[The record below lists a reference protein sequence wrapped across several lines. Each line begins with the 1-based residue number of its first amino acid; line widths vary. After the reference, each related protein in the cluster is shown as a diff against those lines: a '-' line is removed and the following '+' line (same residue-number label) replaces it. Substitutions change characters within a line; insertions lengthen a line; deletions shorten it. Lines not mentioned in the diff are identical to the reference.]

1 MTGAPGTP
9 DADLRRAIELSE
21 GTRSFHHTAY
31 NVACIRALRREPQ
44 AAVEW
49 LRRTADT
56 GMPNYPLFARD
67 PLLDS
72 IRREPAFIA
81 FMAELEPRWK
91 RLSLE
96 FQ

>member
-1 MTGAPGTP
+1 
-9 DADLRRAIELSE
+9 
-21 GTRSFHHTAY
+21 
-31 NVACIRALRREPQ
+31 
-44 AAVEW
+44 VEW

-67 PLLDS
+67 PFLDN
-72 IRREPAFIA
+72 IRRDPAFVA
-81 FMAELEPRWK
+81 FMEELQPQWK

>member
-1 MTGAPGTP
+1 
-9 DADLRRAIELSE
+9 LSE

-31 NVACIRALRREPQ
+31 NVACIRALRGETA

-49 LRRTADT
+49 LRRTAET

-67 PLLDS
+67 AFLDRS
-72 IRREPAFIA
+72 RRQPAFGS